1 MADSIYLIAMALL
14 EQDGRRAMPLQ
25 GQSLRETIPPEGDPG
40 DVGRRQAFE
49 LLLRIWQR
57 SDGAPVRRMD
67 GDTSLLLAELPI
79 ESLMVQ
85 LPELKAAWINGSDTS
100 GLIDGLGGLGAGRI
114 WTLKLEPRSPLE
126 FVRIR

>member
-1 MADSIYLIAMALL
+1 MADSIDLIAMALL

-25 GQSLRETIPPEGDPG
+25 GQSLREAIPPEGDPG

-57 SDGAPVRRMD
+57 SDGAPVRRRD
-67 GDTSLLLAELPI
+67 G
-79 ESLMVQ
+79 
-85 LPELKAAWINGSDTS
+85 DTS